1 MALRKEVF
9 QSKVLHKLYSAA
21 SRLEKESTATP
32 NVGALTKKTIV
43 KRNFQGGSTTGIANT
58 AAKRIYTVVPP
69 PADYKADSEKS
80 VTHAEPENLQSVAE
94 PDENS
99 EDGSSSEQAK
109 ESEEKKKR
117 RRRKKRKDA
126 VPALH
131 QTAGD
136 EGEERLSK
144 NKKRKLKKKRH
155 KEKMLS
161 MGLVPRAAAV
171 EFTYQRDR
179 LRSVEDE
186 KEVEEC
192 SREKDEPV
200 QEQEGNP

>member
-9 QSKVLHKLYSAA
+9 QSKVLHKLYPAA
-21 SRLEKESTATP
+21 SKLDKESTATP
-32 NVGALTKKTIV
+32 NVGPLTKKTIV
-43 KRNFQGGSTTGIANT
+43 KRNFQGGSTIGNAST

-80 VTHAEPENLQSVAE
+80 VTHSEPENLQSVAE

-99 EDGSSSEQAK
+99 GDGSSNEQAK

-117 RRRKKRKDA
+117 RRRKKQKDV
-126 VPALH
+126 VPALN
-131 QTAGD
+131 QTARN

-155 KEKMLS
+155 KEKLLS

-171 EFTYQRDR
+171 EFTYQRDK

-192 SREKDEPV
+192 SHQRDESV